1 MVAARLLL
9 AGFGRR
15 QARAERAGAE
25 AALAL
30 AVLEWARTQQVDLLS
45 GTISLAT
52 DTLKIAL
59 YTSNASLDADTT
71 AYTASNE
78 VVGTG
83 YTAGGQ
89 VLTGVAVAASN
100 GIAYL
105 TFANPTWTGPLTAR
119 GALIYDSSVSNKAV
133 AVLDFGADKTASPF
147 TITLPVADSANA
159 LLRFA

>member
-1 MVAARLLL
+1 MAISQGWCTSAK
-9 AGFGRR
+9 
-15 QARAERAGAE
+15 
-25 AALAL
+25 
-30 AVLEWARTQQVDLLS
+30 VDLLS
-45 GTISLAT
+45 GTISLT
-52 DTLKIAL
+52 NDVLKMAL

-71 AYTASNE
+71 TYTASNE
-78 VVGTG
+78 VSGTG

-89 VLTGVAVAASN
+89 VLTNVTVASANGVAYV
-100 GIAYL
+100 

-119 GALIYDSSVSNKAV
+119 GALIYDSSVSNKAI